1 MRDGAGLTLT
11 AARKFSENINSESSR
26 PEGCLLELCLHDI
39 GARHAAS
46 AHKFS
51 ENMGHPRTNSE
62 MAFRLAL

>member
-1 MRDGAGLTLT
+1 MRDGVGLTSPLRVNFPKT
-11 AARKFSENINSESSR
+11 FNSESGR
-26 PEGCLLELCLHDI
+26 PEGCLLKLCPQDI
-39 GARHAAS
+39 GARHAAL